1 MNPQEMLRARPPL
14 YGIRSRKTPGACR
27 RASIFVS
34 WGHGRSGLPVD
45 ACQNFV
51 YIVHMET
58 IISPSIG
65 GRPAGLSPDEERVA
79 TALSAVIKA
88 AGLDATEALRVMRR
102 VSEEI
107 ELPKAAPDASFERV
121 RLRSLGADDELRDA
135 EGGGLSDA
143 EFAARLKIKSRETI
157 RQYREKHRIFGWRK
171 DLRSYRYPA
180 WQIHHNQLLPGL
192 ERVIVVLTQKGL
204 QPLSII
210 GYFLTPSSD
219 LDDVRPLDLLREGR
233 VEEVVPDAERYGEIG
248 T

>member
-1 MNPQEMLRARPPL
+1 
-14 YGIRSRKTPGACR
+14 
-27 RASIFVS
+27 
-34 WGHGRSGLPVD
+34 
-45 ACQNFV
+45 
-51 YIVHMET
+51 MET
-58 IISPSIG
+58 RTSPSIG
-65 GRPAGLSPDEERVA
+65 GRPASLSPNEERLA

-88 AGLDATEALRVMRR
+88 ADLDATEALRVMRR

-135 EGGGLSDA
+135 EGGGLSDS
-143 EFAARLKIKSRETI
+143 EFASRLKIKSRETI

-192 ERVIVVLTQKGL
+192 ERVIAVLTEKGL

-210 GYFLTPSSD
+210 SYFLTPSSD
-219 LDDVRPLDLLREGR
+219 LGEARPLDLLREGQ
-233 VEEVVPDAERYGEIG
+233 VEEVVAHSERYGEIG